1 MKITKRQLKRIIRES
16 LDSMYGEDNLEA
28 WKDAYAGFN
37 GRGYDDAPPPVKN
50 ISQLAYDAGAAGK
63 RMPQEIEDSQYDY
76 PEDYAQAEEAYA
88 HGLANNNEPQ
98 GTK

>member
-1 MKITKRQLKRIIRES
+1 MKITKRQLRRIIRES
-16 LDSMYGEDNLEA
+16 LDSMYGEDNLGA
-28 WKDAYAGFN
+28 WKDAYA

-50 ISQLAYDAGAAGK
+50 ISQLAYDAGVAGK

-76 PEDYAQAEEAYA
+76 PEFYAQAEEAYA

>member
-1 MKITKRQLKRIIRES
+1 MKITKRQLRRIIRES
-16 LDSMYGEDNLEA
+16 LDSMYGEDNLGA
-28 WKDAYAGFN
+28 WKGAYAG
-37 GRGYDDAPPPVKN
+37 RSYDDAPPPVKN

-88 HGLANNNEPQ
+88 HGLANNNESQ